1 MLRIFIRRL
10 FVLFVFFMPVKS
22 RKNASGTKAKLIA
35 IKNALSFV
43 PFYDFSFEEPVE
55 RPMAPGCVF
64 ICCRA
69 VKGTQYDNAC
79 IQLAEIIP
87 SSSHIYGWINLMK
100 NNRITHGPRFPSK
113 TILKRACQ
121 ESRSLSKG
129 KIFTKSKK
137 GNTGSWRRRRARPKS
152 VVVFQLGFAN
162 LGASLRL
169 SAKKRLTLGFLFDCS
184 NESRKPNGKLLW
196 IRIREVGCPLGRQR
210 VGITRV

>member
-162 LGASLRL
+162 LGASF
-169 SAKKRLTLGFLFDCS
+169 AIVCQKKGLHWDFYLIAQMKA
-184 NESRKPNGKLLW
+184 ESQMENCFESESEK
-196 IRIREVGCPLGRQR
+196 
-210 VGITRV
+210 